1 MPQHCEAA
9 DMLRFLFSF
18 CGTSGDTPEVKP
30 KEEEVKPKEEEVK
43 PKEEEVKPKEE
54 EVKLAFEKVRE
65 LANEPNSPLRKRL
78 TRA

>member
-18 CGTSGDTPEVKP
+18 CGTGGDTP
-30 KEEEVKPKEEEVK
+30 
-43 PKEEEVKPKEE
+43 EVKPKEE

>member
-1 MPQHCEAA
+1 
-9 DMLRFLFSF
+9 MLRFLFSF
-18 CGTSGDTPEVKP
+18 CGTGGDTP
-30 KEEEVKPKEEEVK
+30 
-43 PKEEEVKPKEE
+43 EVKPKEE

>member
-18 CGTSGDTPEVKP
+18 CGTSGDKH
-30 KEEEVKPKEEEVK
+30 
-43 PKEEEVKPKEE
+43 EVKPKEE
-54 EVKLAFEKVRE
+54 EVKLAFGKVRE
-65 LANEPNSPLRKRL
+65 LANEPNSSLRKRL